1 MPKQSEQFGRISS
14 LIGVSVVTGIVLVG
28 VALPSVALFGLITN
42 TTLTG
47 FQSIPSTLTQPP
59 LPEQTVLLA
68 SDGSRLATL
77 YYQDRVEV
85 SLNQIAPVMQ
95 DAIVAIEDSRFYKH
109 SGFDFRGTMR
119 ALVSTLTGSQVQGG
133 STITQQYVKNVL
145 VASAN
150 DDAEAAAA
158 TARTTSRKIR
168 ELRYALGIERV
179 KTKAEILEGYLNIAY
194 FGSGAYGVE
203 SAARRYFSKSASDL
217 TLSEAALLAGL
228 VQQPYAFDPLR
239 NPEGAQ
245 VRRDIVLN
253 RMAELGYITDMEAEK
268 ASKKSV
274 SSMLNPSTN
283 SNGCTSSSAP
293 FYCDYVMH
301 VIRSSPAFGNTLAER
316 DAMLRQGGLTITTT
330 LDPVAQAAAQAAT
343 EKYIP
348 IKDPSGK
355 AAAITMIKP
364 GSGDVIAMAQNRKW
378 GTDGKG
384 NTTYNY
390 NVDRAM
396 GGTIGMQA
404 GSTFKVF
411 VLAAAIEQGI
421 SSSEKISAP
430 PVKTFDKFVN
440 CTDGA
445 LFPPYTA
452 RNSTRS
458 GKLNMREATAYSV
471 NTYFVGLEQ
480 RTGICRPAEIAE
492 ALGVR
497 LGNGDS
503 LARVPSFV
511 LGANEVSPISI
522 ANAYATFAAHGIYCE
537 PRVITSVVNREG
549 KNLPIGQPVCD
560 QVIDRQVADGVTTML
575 KEVIDGSLP
584 GRTGGRMYLGRN
596 AAGKTG
602 TTNDSAA
609 VWFAGYTPDLA
620 AAVWVGDPR
629 GGYKYPMKQITIN
642 GVFFEQVFG
651 SLLPGPIWKES
662 MLAALA
668 KTPKTRWDLW
678 IYDWT
683 KRSSNTC
690 YIDPTAVPDPGTGG
704 VPCSTGGPSSSASP
718 SPTQPSPSTSAP

>member
-1 MPKQSEQFGRISS
+1 M
-14 LIGVSVVTGIVLVG
+14 
-28 VALPSVALFGLITN
+28 
-42 TTLTG
+42 
-47 FQSIPSTLTQPP
+47 
-59 LPEQTVLLA
+59 
-68 SDGSRLATL
+68 
-77 YYQDRVEV
+77 
-85 SLNQIAPVMQ
+85 
-95 DAIVAIEDSRFYKH
+95 
-109 SGFDFRGTMR
+109 
-119 ALVSTLTGSQVQGG
+119 
-133 STITQQYVKNVL
+133 
-145 VASAN
+145 
-150 DDAEAAAA
+150 
-158 TARTTSRKIR
+158 
-168 ELRYALGIERV
+168 
-179 KTKAEILEGYLNIAY
+179 
-194 FGSGAYGVE
+194 
-203 SAARRYFSKSASDL
+203 
-217 TLSEAALLAGL
+217 LAGL
-228 VQQPYAFDPLR
+228 VQQPYAYDPLR
-239 NPEGAQ
+239 NPEGAEN
-245 VRRDIVLN
+245 RRNVVLN
-253 RMAELGYITDMEAEK
+253 RMAELDYITVAQAQK
-268 ASKKSV
+268 AQKKHV
-274 SSMLNPSTN
+274 VDQLNPSSN
-283 SNGCTSSSAP
+283 SNGCTSSIAP
-293 FYCDYVMH
+293 FYCDYVMN
-301 VIRSSPAFGNTLAER
+301 VIRNSPAFGNTLAER
-316 DAMLRQGGLTITTT
+316 DALLRQGGLTITTT
-330 LDPVAQAAAQAAT
+330 LDTKAQAAAQAAT

-348 IKDPSGK
+348 VEDPSGK

-364 GSGDVIAMAQNRKW
+364 GTGDVIAMAQNRRW
-378 GTDGKG
+378 GTDGVG

-390 NVDRAM
+390 NVNRDM

-421 SSSEKISAP
+421 SASEKISSP
-430 PVKTFDKFVN
+430 PSKTFDKFVN

-445 LFPPYTA
+445 AFPPYTA

-497 LGNGDS
+497 LGNGDP

-522 ANAYATFAAHGIYCE
+522 ANAYATFAAHGLYCE
-537 PRVITSVVNREG
+537 PRVITSVVDRNGGR
-549 KNLPIGQPVCD
+549 LPIGQPVCK
-560 QVIDRQVADGVTTML
+560 QAIDREVADGVTSML
-575 KEVIDGSLP
+575 REVIDGSLP

-620 AAVWVGDPR
+620 SAVWVGDPR

-642 GVFFEQVFG
+642 GVYFEQVFG

-668 KTPKTRWDLW
+668 KTPRSTWKLW
-678 IYDWT
+678 LYDWT

-704 VPCSTGGPSSSASP
+704 VPCSTGGPSSTPSSTPTPTISEPATGPTASGSATASATESPSAS
-718 SPTQPSPSTSAP
+718 TSGP